1 MNLEDIK
8 GLHMIK
14 VPSPWSPPGP
24 CNCYLLEDENLTL
37 IDTGPYS
44 NKSLGYLIKKLEKIG
59 YSLKDIKN
67 IIITHGHADHFGL
80 ASSIQKVS
88 SADVLAHKREVSR
101 LEDPLNTM
109 DFRLNWALEFL
120 ESYGSPPSILEEIK
134 RSFGD
139 GVKFSK
145 SVNTTKPLEDG
156 DILNLKNFDIEV
168 IHSPGHTIGMIC
180 LYDRKNRILFSGDHI
195 IEHIT
200 PVPFLQP
207 NDNGSNERFASLFHY
222 LNSLKR
228 IRELDVDYVLPAH
241 GNTFANLKKW
251 TDDVFKFHEIRKTD
265 MAKTIED
272 GEKTAYEICREYF
285 NELSGYDVI
294 CGISEVV
301 NHIDMLNEE
310 GILNVRKENKIV
322 YYSMK
327 RSR

>member
-1 MNLEDIK
+1 MNIENIK

-24 CNCYLLEDENLTL
+24 CNCYLLEDKNLTL

-44 NKSLGYLIKKLEKIG
+44 NKSLEYLIKKLGKIG
-59 YSLKDIKN
+59 YSLKDIKK

-80 ASSIQKVS
+80 ASIIQRAS
-88 SADVLAHKREVSR
+88 NADVMAHKREVSR
-101 LEDPLNTM
+101 IEDPLNSL
-109 DFRLNWALEFL
+109 DFRLNWVLEFL
-120 ESYGSPPSILEEIK
+120 KSYGSPPSILEEIK
-134 RSFGD
+134 KSFSD

-145 SVNTTKPLEDG
+145 SVKITKPLEHG
-156 DILNLKNFDIEV
+156 DKLDLKKFDIEI

-180 LYDRKNRILFSGDHI
+180 LYDRKNKLLFSGDHI

-207 NDNGSNERFASLFHY
+207 NDNGSNERFESLSHY
-222 LNSLKR
+222 LNSLKM

-241 GNTFANLKKW
+241 GSTFTDLKNW
-251 TDDVFKFHEIRKTD
+251 IDDVFKFHEIRKTD
-265 MAKTIED
+265 MAKIIAD
-272 GEKTAYEICREYF
+272 GEKSAYEVCTEYF

-301 NHIDMLNEE
+301 NHIDMLNQE
-310 GILNVRKENKIV
+310 GILNIRKKNKIF

-327 RSR
+327 RK